1 MRGWVRACPEKGM
14 MQLVKMARARRRENM
29 DENEILALLYGSW
42 EGIFQQDW
50 ARDGFSYPVVDPEGF
65 EPVST
70 FTAIPPPLI

>member
-1 MRGWVRACPEKGM
+1 
-14 MQLVKMARARRRENM
+14 M

-42 EGIFQQDW
+42 EGIFQQGW